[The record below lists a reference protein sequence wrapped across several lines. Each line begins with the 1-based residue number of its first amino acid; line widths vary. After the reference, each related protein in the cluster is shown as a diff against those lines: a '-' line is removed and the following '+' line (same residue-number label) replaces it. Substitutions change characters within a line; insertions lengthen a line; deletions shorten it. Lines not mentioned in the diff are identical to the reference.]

1 MTSKIV
7 RADGTTQLT
16 GIKSVTYYES
26 VNDTEG
32 LVPGCVASAYIE
44 VEVFG
49 AYSSAPANG
58 ELLTYYQVD
67 ANNNQ
72 TLIGKFYATPSVP
85 SKSTYSFIAY
95 DAVSKLD
102 VDYSAR
108 LNAIQANFPMT
119 VYALVSDACSVAGVT
134 LNSSSWNL
142 STQQVQAFYADGLT
156 CRNIL
161 QYAAEIAG
169 KFVRCN
175 SNGQL
180 IFDWYT
186 TNSSK
191 TIHPG
196 ATQSSYIAYKQN
208 GLTYDNFTVVTV
220 DGVAVEP
227 TDVEH
232 AAYTYPADISSCN
245 NVFKIEN
252 NLLLNNASV
261 ATYTA
266 VAQNLYNVMHALP
279 SYRHAVINLF
289 VNENPFRAGQFVSVT
304 DAQGVTFNT
313 PIFYMTVK
321 ASGARL
327 ASNGAKTYEER
338 TTVKQNKTLANLSAN
353 LVEIGKLK
361 VGWAE
366 IDEAVIDSL
375 EANGIDAD
383 EITVSGTLHST
394 DYARTSSPYADSGIG
409 IELDTKIIAAENFAV
424 DSDGNLYAKGGEIA
438 GFQIHEEVT
447 DWTEYVDPDFYDV
460 NGARKANG
468 CAVQY
473 GTDGNHITALTT
485 ANEDG
490 TIQVMSSV
498 SGTQFSIDYDSN
510 QVWLRVVNAAGNSTD
525 GWKTPHVVVEYYST
539 SPVQL
544 LYSETWTS
552 VYYIESGSDMWL
564 VYPVKKSLGAN
575 ALFFKIR
582 VADGDTVRLRTIY
595 GVYPCLTAGSGTT
608 LKESEDTI
616 YLGHD
621 GISVGTD
628 ICLTP
633 DGHVEAGTITAN
645 KSVIDDLQ
653 LHTYTSLASIGMSNV
668 DLIEDIYA
676 TLPNNSML
684 VAPADEFFATDV
696 PTQYGVVEM
705 VKLGNKWR
713 GYIYFHGKTAS
724 DGTWR
729 MYLDSNNDPTGT
741 WVRIDKTIPIVDS
754 GSESFTLSANSL
766 TTRSVLFNETFT
778 SAPSVMLTLLTD
790 TGAVSGGTMVGCAL
804 QSSPTT
810 TGFVIKA
817 FNSDSQQRS
826 PVVRWLAI
834 GN

>member
-7 RADGTTQLT
+7 RSDGTTQLT

-49 AYSSAPANG
+49 AYSAAPSNG

-72 TLIGKFYATPSVP
+72 TLIGKFYATPSIP
-85 SKSTYSFIAY
+85 SRSTYKFIAY

-108 LNAIQANFPMT
+108 LDAIQANFPMT

-227 TDVEH
+227 TDVEM

-261 ATYTA
+261 STYTA

-279 SYRHAVINLF
+279 SYRHSTINLF

-304 DAQGVTFNT
+304 DAQGVMFNT

-327 ASNGAKTYEER
+327 ASNGARTYEER

-366 IDEAVIDSL
+366 IDDAVIDSL
-375 EANGIDAD
+375 EANGINAN
-383 EITVSGTLHST
+383 EITVSGTLHSD
-394 DYARTSSPYADSGIG
+394 DYARTGSPYSDSGIG
-409 IELDTKIIAAENFAV
+409 IELDNKIIAAENFAV
-424 DSDGNLYAKGGEIA
+424 DADGKVYARGGDIA
-438 GFQIHEEVT
+438 GFNLHAEASDWSEYTFDRFEDVT
-447 DWTEYVDPDFYDV
+447 GNNSNNFTQDLDIVD
-460 NGARKANG
+460 G
-468 CAVQY
+468 
-473 GTDGNHITALTT
+473 HITELIT
-485 ANEDG
+485 AGENG
-490 TIQVMSSV
+490 TVQMLSSV
-498 SGTQFSIDYDSN
+498 HDTIFSVEYDSN
-510 QVWLRVVNAAGNSTD
+510 QVWLQVVNAAGNRTD
-525 GWKTPHVVVEYYST
+525 GWETPYVTVQYYT
-539 SPVQL
+539 SSIVL
-544 LYSETWTS
+544 LHEEVWKS
-552 VYYIESGSDMWL
+552 VRYVDSGSNEWC
-564 VYPVKKSLGAN
+564 VYPVNKSYGAN
-575 ALFFKIR
+575 FLVFRIQ
-582 VADGDTVRLRTIY
+582 VASGDTVRLRTIY
-595 GVYPCLTAGSGTT
+595 GFMSCLSAGSGKS
-608 LKESEDTI
+608 LKESEDTV
-616 YLGHD
+616 YLGND

-628 ICLTP
+628 VCLTP
-633 DGHVEAGTITAN
+633 DGHVEAGMITAN
-645 KSVIDDLQ
+645 SSAIDDLS

-668 DLIEDIYA
+668 DLIEDIYSA
-676 TLPNNSML
+676 LPNGSAL
-684 VAPADEFFATDV
+684 FASSEEFFATDV
-696 PTQYGVVEM
+696 PSPYGVVEI
-705 VKLGNKWR
+705 VKLSTHR
-713 GYIYFHGKTAS
+713 GYIYFHGK
-724 DGTWR
+724 GPNEGEWR
-729 MYLDSNNDPTGT
+729 MYLDSNGVPTGD

-754 GSESFTLSANSL
+754 GSESFTLSANSM
-766 TTRSVLFNETFT
+766 TTRSVQFNQTYT

-790 TGAVSGGTMVGCAL
+790 TGAVSGGTMVGCSL
-804 QSSPTT
+804 QAAPTS